1 MDLPYGE
8 ALMSRNVHCPM
19 LQSFTEEDT
28 GDIVHALGKVA
39 AHYRK

>member
-1 MDLPYGE
+1 
-8 ALMSRNVHCPM
+8 MSRNINFGM

-28 GDIVHALGKVA
+28 GDIVHALSKVA